1 LKKGRFFEY
10 IGVTN
15 RLVLTRI
22 GYHLA
27 LGVISIRDPR
37 DSIQITDEK
46 IQNVPIRLFK
56 PTRNA
61 KNGQMQ
67 PTIIFYHGGGFFVG
81 SAGEFLNMFLNKIM
95 KNVNLLFQI
104 RYIRACYVSCC

>member
-1 LKKGRFFEY
+1 MFTNKLFYLHWKGRLFEF

-15 RLVLTRI
+15 RLVLTRL

-46 IQNVPIRLFK
+46 IQHIPIRLFRPMNRQK
-56 PTRNA
+56 VHDLSASNEP
-61 KNGQMQ
+61 KMQ
-67 PTIIFYHGGGFFVG
+67 PTIIFYHGG
-81 SAGEFLNMFLNKIM
+81 
-95 KNVNLLFQI
+95 
-104 RYIRACYVSCC
+104 